1 MKAETSAVVTVL
13 QCVQTLSHHVV
24 HLKLTE
30 YGKST
35 VPQVKKK
42 TKNYKVLRRK
52 HDLWF
57 GKDFLDMTPKA
68 WTTKEK

>member
-13 QCVQTLSHHVV
+13 QCVQTLNHYVV
-24 HLKLTE
+24 RLKLTE

-35 VPQVKKK
+35 VPQVRKK

-52 HDLWF
+52 HDL
-57 GKDFLDMTPKA
+57 
-68 WTTKEK
+68 